1 MVSMTRL
8 DLPGFS
14 EIYPVKGS
22 GEGRSASKD

>member
-1 MVSMTRL
+1 MTRL